1 MPRKD
6 CSGSATGPCRASK
19 GSSASSGSSLVF
31 LGNQRPKPMA
41 AWKPPRSDSS
51 SAHRQQAESPHSQ
64 SSPMHPSLSARP
76 RSESA
81 KGTSEASADAADR
94 PSRVA
99 SPSADAGSPPGT
111 RNLSGHVSDASDRG
125 LHVPDAVSR
134 WVSSQRCMSGKAG
147 PVQGS
152 NAAGKA
158 GAAEPGE
165 AEGDAGGGNF
175 TDSVPMD
182 LFREP
187 R

>member
-1 MPRKD
+1 
-6 CSGSATGPCRASK
+6 
-19 GSSASSGSSLVF
+19 
-31 LGNQRPKPMA
+31 MA

-81 KGTSEASADAADR
+81 KGTSAASADAADR
-94 PSRVA
+94 PSRVT

-111 RNLSGHVSDASDRG
+111 RDLSGHVSDASDRG

-147 PVQGS
+147 PAQGS
-152 NAAGKA
+152 KAAGKA
-158 GAAEPGE
+158 GAAEQGAGAGE
-165 AEGDAGGGNF
+165 AVGDTGGGNF